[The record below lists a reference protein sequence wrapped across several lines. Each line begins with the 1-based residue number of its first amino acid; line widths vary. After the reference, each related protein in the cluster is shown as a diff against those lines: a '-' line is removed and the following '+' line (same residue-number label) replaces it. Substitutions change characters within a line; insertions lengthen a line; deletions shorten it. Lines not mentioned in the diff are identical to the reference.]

1 MSGISEQRQ
10 TEATIKEETVKIVR
24 SVESETRR
32 APSEWFTGTVWMEAA
47 PAGSS
52 PDVGVFRVSFEPG
65 ARTNWHTHPEGQILH
80 VIAGAGRAATEG
92 GPVTEIKT
100 GDVVYFAPNEKHWH
114 GAASDAFMVHLAINP
129 AANSDGGTAWLEPVS
144 DEQYEENAQ
153 PAPSRASRPT
163 G

>member
-1 MSGISEQRQ
+1 
-10 TEATIKEETVKIVR
+10 VKIVR